1 MTRFQLD
8 DIPLFAALSD
18 DVRERVMAVARRE
31 RLKAGDV
38 VTDEGAVSY
47 YFFAIASGTADVH
60 LHGELVA
67 QLGPGDFFGEM
78 GTLPHEGVRWLRRSA
93 RVTATSKLTV
103 LAIPDEDLRQLVEQ
117 SPSLG
122 ELLRNAAQERERQN
136 RERDAT
142 TTG

>member
-8 DIPLFAALSD
+8 EIPLFAALPD
-18 DVRERVMAVARRE
+18 DVRDRVMAVANRE

-38 VTDEGAVSY
+38 VTGEGAVSY
-47 YFFAIASGTADVH
+47 YFYAIASGTADVH

-78 GTLPHEGVRWLRRSA
+78 GALPHEGVRWLRRSA
-93 RVTATSKLTV
+93 SVTATSKLTV
-103 LAIPDEDLRQLVEQ
+103 LAIPDADLRELIEQ

-122 ELLRNAAQERERQN
+122 ELLRNAAAERERQN
-136 RERDAT
+136 RERAAT